1 MPPRFRLLARVAPL
15 GVLLC
20 VTPPAHAAE
29 GPLSTVTIHQ
39 TARGEEEAVFMLPGQ
54 LRIRYIHLDD
64 FALDDLGTGHG
75 QEDYGTMRVRLSPRF
90 NLGKGWR
97 VVLEGDFLDGQV
109 VGDTTPVGDIYL
121 SRGEG
126 GFSQDWLNRHSAVQ
140 MDSAM
145 LRKAYVEWRSD
156 IGLFRLGQMTSTWGM
171 GLLANGGDEPGS
183 VFSDM
188 RGGDIVERFLFATQ
202 PLRLLGDE
210 DFANALVVAVAG
222 DLVYQDEN
230 ARLIDGDLAWQG
242 VFSVA
247 WRPGDWD
254 VGVYVAYRSQTDED
268 GDTLEAVAVDVAGG
282 FKQKVGDLEIRGQA
296 EAVWL
301 TGTTDRARI
310 DGASE
315 TLDISSFGAAALV
328 GLGYRDVGLD
338 GSFEFGYASGD
349 ADRSDG
355 TVRHLTF
362 DANHQVGM
370 ILFEDV
376 LGRMSVRSLDRVS
389 DPGLTGHPPK
399 GYEAIP
405 TGGGIS
411 NAWYVN
417 PVIRYRPIE
426 VIGLEV
432 GLVWA
437 TTDAELYDAYATA
450 ANGGYLANAY
460 GRSAASGSLG
470 LEIDAGASFEMEVS
484 DVIGVR
490 FGAQAGILLPGEA
503 LADPDGG
510 TPSEIVKVRALADL
524 VW

>member
-1 MPPRFRLLARVAPL
+1 MRPRFRLLGAVASC
-15 GVLLC
+15 LLAL
-20 VTPPAHAAE
+20 PAEAAE
-29 GPLSTVTIHQ
+29 GPLSTVTIHGG
-39 TARGEEEAVFMLPGQ
+39 ARTDEEPVFMAPGQ
-54 LRIRYIHLDD
+54 LRLRYIHLDD
-64 FALDDLGTGHG
+64 FALDDTGAGHG
-75 QEDYGTMRVRLSPRF
+75 QQDYGTMRVRLSPRF

-97 VVLEGDFLDGQV
+97 IVLEADFLDGV
-109 VGDTTPVGDIYL
+109 MVGDTTQVGDTFL
-121 SRGEG
+121 SQG
-126 GFSQDWLNRHSAVQ
+126 GGTFRQDWLNGYSAVS
-140 MDSAM
+140 MDGAQ

-188 RGGDIVERFLFATQ
+188 RGGDLVERFLFATQ
-202 PLRLLGDE
+202 PLRLLGDD
-210 DFANALVVAVAG
+210 DFTKALVVGLAG
-222 DLVYQDEN
+222 DLVFQDEN
-230 ARLIDGDLAWQG
+230 ARLLDGDLAWQG
-242 VFSVA
+242 VLSVA

-254 VGVYVAYRSQTDED
+254 VGLYVAYRNQTDDD
-268 GDTLEAVAVDVAGG
+268 GDTLEAVALDVAGG
-282 FKQKVGDLEIRGQA
+282 FKQRFGDLELRAQA

-310 DGASE
+310 DGAPE

-328 GLGYRDVGLD
+328 GVGYEDAGLD
-338 GSFEFGYASGD
+338 ASFEFGYASGD
-349 ADRSDG
+349 ANRSDG
-355 TVRHLTF
+355 TVRHFTF

-376 LGRMSVRSLDRVS
+376 LGRMSNRALDRVS
-389 DPGLTGHPPK
+389 DPGLSGQPPK

-411 NAWYVN
+411 NAWYIN
-417 PVIRYRPIE
+417 PIVRYRPIR
-426 VIGLEV
+426 VIGLEA

-437 TTDAELYDAYATA
+437 TTDAPVYDAYATA

-460 GRSAASGSLG
+460 GRTGASGSLG
-470 LEIDAGASFEMEVS
+470 LEIDAGAAFEMEVS
-484 DVIGVR
+484 DVVGVR
-490 FGAQAGILLPGEA
+490 FGAQAGVLLPGDA
-503 LADPDGG
+503 LADASGA